1 MKEDEKKAA
10 LIAGGALL
18 IGAAAYSKFGKPK
31 TSEPVPGSLGGNE
44 TVEPVT
50 NTAPESG
57 GLAGSSVRTETNTE
71 ALYDV
76 WVGIG
81 WDTRWT
87 TPETAER
94 LRLALSLAPEG
105 SYIASTQSGFVIIRP
120 TTEEEEEAEQQYID
134 QYLAE
139 KQEKQE
145 EAEQTAYEQQQAP
158 KTKLKC
164 DSWVFVGP
172 KQLDAEDCRVSFGQV
187 SGIEITT
194 YKGTPVASNNRDGT
208 WNFMSYNNNDTTPP
222 SQWVIVAFRF
232 DMNDTG
238 LPLGR
243 RSKEFYPFAF
253 KGGRA

>member
-1 MKEDEKKAA
+1 MEEKEKKAA
-10 LIAGGALL
+10 LIAGGLLL
-18 IGAAAYSKFGKPK
+18 IGAAAYSKVSKKQF
-31 TSEPVPGSLGGNE
+31 EPVPGSLGGNE
-44 TVEPVT
+44 TVEQVT

-94 LRLALSLAPEG
+94 LRVALKLSPEG

-145 EAEQTAYEQQQAP
+145 EAEQTAYEQQTAP
-158 KTKLKC
+158 KTKLKY
-164 DSWVFVGP
+164 DKWVFTGP
-172 KQLDAEDCRVSFGQV
+172 KNLDAEACRYAFLQI
-187 SGIEITT
+187 SGIEIST

-208 WNFMSYNNNDTTPP
+208 WNFHVYNATDNTPP
-222 SQWVIVAFRF
+222 SQWVVVAFRF

-238 LPLGR
+238 LPLGQ
-243 RSKEFYPFAF
+243 RSKEYFPFAY